1 MNDLFKKL
9 NLLVKS
15 GINDV
20 IGDDT
25 SPRAVDP
32 RQLGKDL
39 SNEVDVLRSRVNE
52 AIVHEESLQKQ
63 VETLAAEIENFDKGA
78 DQAVQQ
84 GKEIEARHILSQMQ
98 FAQQRLAMA
107 QSDLQEHQ
115 LVTAD
120 LIRRVNLLDSVVSEA
135 RGKQSDELDTEA
147 PSSGSIQD
155 AMQERMNT
163 LSDMLKTA
171 REKVVASIPSIPV
184 TGDITKSQGNN
195 KDEIE
200 RPSGRLSSIPEN
212 NLKDVQ
218 QENAPVEDDLDKRI
232 QRLSNPKKP

>member
-25 SPRAVDP
+25 SRRAVDP

-63 VETLAAEIENFDKGA
+63 VETLAAEIENFDKAA

-84 GKEIEARHILSQMQ
+84 GKEIEARHILSQLQ

-184 TGDITKSQGNN
+184 TGDSTKSRINN
-195 KDEIE
+195 EDEVE
-200 RPSGRLSSIPEN
+200 NSTDRLSSIPEN

-218 QENAPVEDDLDKRI
+218 QGNAPVEDDLDKRI